1 VINLRGSVLPVVD
14 LRIRLG
20 LARVERS
27 DRQRIMVF
35 LLNGVRTG
43 FVVDQVAEV
52 LRISKNVIEPA
63 PALSSEQGKLLS
75 RMANL
80 EKQKRMV
87 QLLDPEHLVDN
98 GRLSDLAA
106 ISHQD
111 APAFAKQESEGTP
124 DDQRSQGRSLR
135 RK

>member
-1 VINLRGSVLPVVD
+1 
-14 LRIRLG
+14 
-20 LARVERS
+20 
-27 DRQRIMVF
+27 MVF

-52 LRISKNVIEPA
+52 LRISKHSIEPA

-98 GRLSDLAA
+98 GHLSTLASMSDQDG
-106 ISHQD
+106 SHLPKRPQLEPE
-111 APAFAKQESEGTP
+111 AE
-124 DDQRSQGRSLR
+124 QRRPGRGN
-135 RK
+135 RKK